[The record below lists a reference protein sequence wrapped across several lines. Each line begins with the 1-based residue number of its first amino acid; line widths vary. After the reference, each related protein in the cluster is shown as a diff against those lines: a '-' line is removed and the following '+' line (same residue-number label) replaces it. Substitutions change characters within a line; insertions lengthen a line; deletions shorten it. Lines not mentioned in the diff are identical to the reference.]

1 MSYLYVN
8 GFSFKQS
15 HGLGIADAFLNKEKS
30 LVFSN
35 PCGNKNVF
43 GDRMKKNKIEIF
55 FALFIFFIGCK
66 SNNLSSTEKK
76 ENDYGAVLIPEDNID
91 YGINFEKNMSVL
103 YDDTLKSSDYSC
115 NINSACIKKGV
126 KVEEGNITFI
136 EVKKDD
142 KTVFKKTRDVDFK
155 TKSGLT
161 IKDPVIKLLELYS
174 SKIFVEPGTC
184 LFLQLEDGWRACI
197 AMADMTV
204 RLEEPVLYFYKVDSG
219 YSRAMTLKEWNDFI
233 APKKIK

>member
-1 MSYLYVN
+1 
-8 GFSFKQS
+8 
-15 HGLGIADAFLNKEKS
+15 
-30 LVFSN
+30 
-35 PCGNKNVF
+35 
-43 GDRMKKNKIEIF
+43 MKKIKAGLMFAAVILLTGCASNK
-55 FALFIFFIGCK
+55 LPHQ
-66 SNNLSSTEKK
+66 
-76 ENDYGAVLIPEDNID
+76 ENEETYGVILIPPDNLDHEID
-91 YGINFEKNMSVL
+91 YEKRMSVSH
-103 YDDTLKSSDYSC
+103 DDTLTSC
-115 NINSACIKKGV
+115 GYLCRINSACIREGS